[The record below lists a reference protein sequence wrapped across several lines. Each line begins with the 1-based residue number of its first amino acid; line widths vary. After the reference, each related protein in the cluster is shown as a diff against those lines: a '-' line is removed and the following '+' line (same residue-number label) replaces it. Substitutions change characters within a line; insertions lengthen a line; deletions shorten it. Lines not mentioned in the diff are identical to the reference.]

1 MFGWGCLCRVYAA
14 DVRAESYEVFD
25 RCKRKV
31 VVTANPTVMVEPF
44 VKDFLGGDKVL
55 GTEIEVNPK
64 TKKATGF
71 VKKPGV
77 LVGKWKRL
85 AILKEFDEDSP
96 DLGIGDRETDH
107 DFMSICKV
115 YLLIPSCILFVTHHR
130 GFKMRLVVV
139 GVILRRMIELL

>member
-1 MFGWGCLCRVYAA
+1 MRELLCVVVVYRFYSA
-14 DVRAESYEVFD
+14 DVRAESFEVFD

-31 VVTANPTVMVEPF
+31 AVTANPTVLVEP
-44 VKDFLGGDKVL
+44 VVRDFLGGDKVL

-85 AILKEFDEDSP
+85 AILREFGDDSP
-96 DLGIGDRETDH
+96 DI
-107 DFMSICKV
+107 
-115 YLLIPSCILFVTHHR
+115 
-130 GFKMRLVVV
+130 
-139 GVILRRMIELL
+139 